1 MKVMLTLRLVVG
13 AGTTEPGAFGNGS
26 EDGAEAEEVVTSIA
40 FVAEKQLRR
49 RVAGA
54 AFLAEHVVD

>member
-13 AGTTEPGAFGNGS
+13 AGATEPGACGDGR
-26 EDGAEAEEVVTSIA
+26 EDGTEAEEVVASIA
-40 FVAEKQLRR
+40 VVAEKQPRR

-54 AFLAEHVVD
+54 AFLA

>member
-1 MKVMLTLRLVVG
+1 MLTLRLVVG
-13 AGTTEPGAFGNGS
+13 AGAAEPGAFGDGR

-54 AFLAEHVVD
+54 AFLAENVVN